1 MVIANE
7 SRVAKSRVVTTFNKA
22 RQILVNL
29 AIRYIPSSMC
39 IAPPASSMS
48 ITHPLGDCEQDRARG
63 DTPGLC
69 YRYQDVE
76 KVTAITKNIRL
87 HLETN
92 LGVDQRLP
100 LGSCLTV
107 RHFLPASSSQI

>member
-22 RQILVNL
+22 RQVLVNL
-29 AIRYIPSSMC
+29 AIRYIPSSMYM
-39 IAPPASSMS
+39 APPASSMS
-48 ITHPLGDCEQDRARG
+48 ITHLLGDCEQGRARG
-63 DTPGLC
+63 DSPGLC
-69 YRYQDVE
+69 CRYQDVE

-100 LGSCLTV
+100 LGTCLTV
-107 RHFLPASSSQI
+107 RPFRPASSSQI